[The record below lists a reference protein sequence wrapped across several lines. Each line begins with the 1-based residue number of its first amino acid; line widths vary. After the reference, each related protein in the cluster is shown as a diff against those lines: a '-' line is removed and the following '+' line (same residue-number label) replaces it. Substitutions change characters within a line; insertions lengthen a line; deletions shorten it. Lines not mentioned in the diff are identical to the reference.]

1 MEAKSDAPT
10 PENPADADPDC
21 SPAGIL
27 SARRPDGRGG
37 GQPRSIGLDPDGGY
51 TGDYVVIIN
60 GNLGGKGY
68 LSTGMIGD
76 QIDKDIRPL
85 KLPHPNF
92 KDLSVYDAPQKGSPD
107 PFLPEDDSLKQED
120 MAALQAGHLKVFRMD
135 DEWSPGG
142 SKILFKLLHVGTHCR
157 VWTPVNPDYYPLDSL
172 DPGYAGDIAREFDA
186 KYPLMTQMFG
196 APSRLPGDGK
206 IELLFYDIA
215 GQVIGFFW
223 PVDVFVSYREG
234 GQVRESNHLPML
246 HMDTFGVSS
255 ILQVDDQGKAHHQ
268 VDRIYPTITH
278 ELQHLLFMERNFS
291 EYPYDETIDLDADR
305 AYWDKHKELE
315 QHINWLEELLSAAAT
330 ILPYPWHTM
339 QKNLPAW
346 YQSLESFEAVAEAL
360 VGRREAYSRN
370 RLYNGESIFDFGEH
384 IHYPLMNMLALF
396 ARHRG
401 GDGIFLETSDLC
413 FQRWNEEEA
422 LDKPVQ
428 MLAEALG
435 YIDFA
440 DFFQDFVL
448 SLLLHDPDLEGGRFS
463 LFPLNYSEE
472 MDRTAALIRPLMLPQ
487 VSTSDIKFVF
497 GTSFLVFKTKS
508 GVFVPPTGSG
518 AGLRYAGFSLKA
530 PEE

>member
-1 MEAKSDAPT
+1 MRRHLVSLLTLTLIAALLASYLPAALMEGA
-10 PENPADADPDC
+10 
-21 SPAGIL
+21 AGSRVQL
-27 SARRPDGRGG
+27 D
-37 GQPRSIGLDPDGGY
+37 LDPDGGY
-51 TGDYVVIIN
+51 TGDYVAIIN

-68 LSTGMIGD
+68 QSTGMIGE
-76 QIDKDIRPL
+76 QVDKDILHL

-92 KDLSVYDAPQKGSPD
+92 KDLSVYDTLKKGIPD

-120 MAALQAGHLKVFRMD
+120 MAALQEGHLKVFSVLDRR
-135 DEWSPGG
+135 SPAGD
-142 SKILFKLLHVGTHCR
+142 KLLFKLLHIGTHCR
-157 VWTPVNPDYYPLDSL
+157 VWTPLNPDYHPLDSL

-255 ILQVDDQGKAHHQ
+255 ILQVDDQGNPHHQ

-291 EYPYDETIDLDADR
+291 EYPYDETVDLDADR

-435 YIDFA
+435 YTDFA

-497 GTSFLVFKTKS
+497 GTSFLVFKTKD
-508 GVFVPPTGSG
+508 GVFVPPSGSG